1 MAGMNRE
8 EVQKAL
14 GEVSYPGFS
23 RDIVSFGMVG
33 DVQIDDGKI
42 QVELRIASSDEEK
55 KQQVVRQVREVLGS
69 REEVTEVSVSL
80 VDPTQEQ
87 KSGGGHPAGR
97 QAGQSGSDPWADH
110 HKIPNVDNVI
120 AVASGKGGVGKS
132 TVAAN
137 IAASLQQKDLE
148 VGFLDLD
155 IYGPS
160 LPTIMG
166 IADQPYLTQEEQI
179 VPLRKYGMKMMSFG
193 NILGDDSP
201 VIWRGPMV
209 AKMVDQLLNGI
220 DWGRLDYL
228 ILDLPPGTGDVQLT
242 LVQKIDVTG
251 AVIVTTPQ
259 DLALQDV
266 KKGAN
271 MFRKVD
277 TPVVG
282 IVENMSY
289 FKCPH
294 CGEMTDVFSRGGGEK
309 ESTRLGVP
317 LLGAIPLESAVME
330 TSDQGE
336 PVVISRSD
344 TASAQAFFRITDNLV
359 QRVSDMV
366 EA

>member
-1 MAGMNRE
+1 MAGKNRE
-8 EVQKAL
+8 EVMQLL
-14 GEVSYPGFS
+14 GEISYPGFS

-33 DVQIDDGKI
+33 DVEIQDGKARI
-42 QVELRIASSDEEK
+42 ELRISSDDDEK
-55 KQQVVRQVREVLGS
+55 KQQVADEVRQILTTRGEMDEVAINM
-69 REEVTEVSVSL
+69 
-80 VDPTQEQ
+80 VDPTRE
-87 KSGGGHPAGR
+87 
-97 QAGQSGSDPWADH
+97 QAGGDDRGPHGGKQRGGEDPWADH
-110 HKIPNVDNVI
+110 HKIPNVDNVV

-137 IAASLQQKDLE
+137 IASALQEKGFK

-166 IADQPYLTQEEQI
+166 ITDQPYLTRDEQI
-179 VPLRKYGMKMMSFG
+179 APLEKYGMKMMSFG

-209 AKMVDQLLNGI
+209 AKMVDQFLNGI
-220 DWGRLDYL
+220 EWGELDYL

-271 MFRKVD
+271 MFRKVE
-277 TPVVG
+277 TPVLG

-289 FKCPH
+289 FTCPH
-294 CGEMTDVFSRGGGEK
+294 CGEVTDVFSRGGGQK

-317 LLGAIPLESAVME
+317 LLGSIPLESAVME
-330 TSDQGE
+330 TSDQGKPIVLSQPE
-336 PVVISRSD
+336 TESARAFVRISE
-344 TASAQAFFRITDNLV
+344 ALV
-359 QRVSDMV
+359 E
-366 EA
+366 EAKKAVKA